1 MRIKHKLWLE
11 DDSGVLFGRGRF
23 SLLSAVEELGSLSAA
38 AKRMKMSYRAA
49 WGRLRA
55 SEERLGMDLLEK
67 APVGRGLVLTPQA
80 KRLLELYRRF
90 DRDIEEM
97 IEERGRELFGAE
109 PELNLKL
116 DGTR

>member
-23 SLLSAVEELGSLSAA
+23 SLLSAVAELGSLSAA
-38 AKRMKMSYRAA
+38 AKQMKMSYRAA

-55 SEERLGMDLLEK
+55 SEERMGMSLLEK
-67 APVGRGLVLTPQA
+67 APVGRGLVLTHEAEQ
-80 KRLLELYRRF
+80 LLELYRRF
-90 DRDIEEM
+90 DREIEEV
-97 IEERGRELFGAE
+97 IEKKGRELFEAD

-116 DGTR
+116 DGT